1 MITDLINA
9 CGWDAGTYI
18 FFSQN
23 VFSPLIYYSHLT
35 PVFVSIIFGV
45 YIYVANKKSLLNK
58 TLFFITII
66 LSVWLLLDLILW
78 ATDSVQIIE
87 FAWAVI
93 NLVEPVIY
101 AAFVYFAAIF
111 VSGKDMSERTKFLL
125 VLPLVPVIL
134 LAGTHFNILGFNL
147 TNCDRELVEGPMAY
161 YNYVIELIYTLWIL
175 LLGLISAYTAKDKL
189 TRSHTLWMISF
200 ILVLLFGFASGNI
213 LGTFSDNWA
222 LGQFGLFVIPVCVGG
237 LAYFVVQFR
246 FAGNTKIAAAQML
259 LIGLWL
265 AVGSLLFLQNIRYVH
280 IIVGATLAFLAL
292 LGYMLLQ
299 SFKLEVRQR
308 QEIEKLAANLE
319 VINKQQIVLIH
330 FVTHQVKGFVAK
342 SRNIF
347 SMMLEGDFGQLP
359 DSMKA
364 IAEEGFKS
372 DTKGVST
379 IQEILNASNIKSGKV
394 TYANIPVDL
403 CEVTKEVMADLKPVA
418 EGKGLALSFTCSDT
432 VPTIAGDRLQLL
444 NALKNLIDNSIKYTV
459 KGEVNVILEKGD
471 SVVRLIVKDTG
482 IGITEEDMKNL
493 FTEGGHGKDSQKINV
508 DSTGFG
514 LFIVKNIIEAHHG
527 RVWAESPGEGKGSRF
542 VVELPISATA
552 S

>member
-1 MITDLINA
+1 MNCEWDIAKLLI
-9 CGWDAGTYI
+9 
-18 FFSQN
+18 FSSN
-23 VFSPLIYYSHLT
+23 GEPFIYYSHLT
-35 PVFVSIIFGV
+35 SIAIFLGLVGFTFLKLRQWPKTTFRLMAVSYVIWLFCDLVLWANDSPANIIF
-45 YIYVANKKSLLNK
+45 
-58 TLFFITII
+58 FWTI
-66 LSVWLLLDLILW
+66 
-78 ATDSVQIIE
+78 
-87 FAWAVI
+87 I
-93 NLVEPVIY
+93 NLVEPL
-101 AAFVYFAAIF
+101 IF
-111 VSGKDMSERTKFLL
+111 VFAYAYFYEFIENKAISVKGRWMIF
-125 VLPLVPVIL
+125 IL
-134 LAGTHFNILGFNL
+134 LLPTLIMAPIGLSVVGFDY
-147 TNCDRELVEGPMAY
+147 TSCDRNVVEGIAAY
-161 YNYVIELIYTLWIL
+161 YNYFLEALFLILTATKTTLMLFSKTHIGTKGKLLSLSAGTLLLMFSFLIANYLGTVTGDYVTSQYGHIAVPFFAAFLAYITIKYEAFEPRILLIDTLVGSLFIL
-175 LLGLISAYTAKDKL
+175 LL
-189 TRSHTLWMISF
+189 
-200 ILVLLFGFASGNI
+200 
-213 LGTFSDNWA
+213 
-222 LGQFGLFVIPVCVGG
+222 
-237 LAYFVVQFR
+237 
-246 FAGNTKIAAAQML
+246 
-259 LIGLWL
+259 
-265 AVGSLLFLQNIRYVH
+265 SLLFVRVQNYQIYANIVAF
-280 IIVGATLAFLAL
+280 IIMIP
-292 LGYMLLQ
+292 LGYSLVTGIRR
-299 SFKLEVRQR
+299 EVRAR
-308 QEIEKLAANLE
+308 KEIQDLANNLE
-319 VINKQQIVLIH
+319 VVNKQQIVLIH

-471 SVVRLIVKDTG
+471 SIVRVIVKDTG